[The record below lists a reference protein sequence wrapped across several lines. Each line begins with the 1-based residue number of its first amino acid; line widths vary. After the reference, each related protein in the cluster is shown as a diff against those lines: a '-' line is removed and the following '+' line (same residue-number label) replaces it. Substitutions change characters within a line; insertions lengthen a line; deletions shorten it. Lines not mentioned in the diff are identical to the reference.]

1 MCEMEQEARK
11 ALINSHEFG
20 AINSIKGTAVSWPK
34 FIHFCKVE
42 NVLESRDKYQ
52 VNWLNE

>member
-20 AINSIKGTAVSWPK
+20 AINSIKETPVSWPK